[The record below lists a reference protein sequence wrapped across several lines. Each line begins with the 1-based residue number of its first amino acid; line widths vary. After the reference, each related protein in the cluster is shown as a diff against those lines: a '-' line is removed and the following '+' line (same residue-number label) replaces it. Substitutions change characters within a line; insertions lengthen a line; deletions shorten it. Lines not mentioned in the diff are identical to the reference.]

1 MTRGGGDVR
10 DRYSRKT
17 GAMVIR
23 NQKSVI
29 RSKNK
34 TLKNRR
40 RHNFL
45 AAAFPGVLALAT
57 TGARAY
63 PAFGVTIKPTN

>member
-1 MTRGGGDVR
+1 MLTRRVTNAGFIVDLL
-10 DRYSRKT
+10 KP
-17 GAMVIR
+17 
-23 NQKSVI
+23 KSLLP
-29 RSKNK
+29 

-45 AAAFPGVLALAT
+45 AAAFSGVLALAT

-63 PAFGVTIKPTN
+63 PAFGVTIKANKLTQ